1 MNRMKRFGT
10 VGLLGMG
17 LIFSVL
23 TSVRLEAEEGEAM
36 SGDAIMDI
44 VRGSYVGEDFEV
56 DGQLRVASSRL
67 FGSGSRQP
75 FKMTGQPGYIQFVFS
90 QSGDVLQVDMTG
102 ARPVVREAK
111 GGALA
116 VVPAERYG
124 EQVMG
129 VPVLFEDLAMRYFYW
144 PATGVLGEETVQGD
158 KCWIVEVKNPGV
170 GGPYGKARL
179 WIGQKSGAVLKMEGY
194 DANGKRVKEF
204 KVISVHTVDGMWM
217 FKSVGI
223 ESFDPVTGK
232 KAGEKVYLETS
243 NPRKAGSPM
252 RKR

>member
-1 MNRMKRFGT
+1 MRSGT
-10 VGLLGMG
+10 RLSGGLAIFLCAILGCG
-17 LIFSVL
+17 AV
-23 TSVRLEAEEGEAM
+23 AEEAP
-36 SGDAIMDI
+36 SADAIMNV
-44 VRGSYVGEDFEV
+44 VRGSYVGDDFEV

-90 QSGDVLQVDMTG
+90 GSGDVLQVDMTG
-102 ARPVVREAK
+102 ERPVVREAK
-111 GGALA
+111 GGPLA
-116 VVPAERYG
+116 VVPPERYG
-124 EQVMG
+124 EKVMG
-129 VPVLFEDLAMRYFYW
+129 VPILYEDLAMRYFYW
-144 PATGVLGEETVQGD
+144 PAVGVLGEERVQGD
-158 KCWIVEVKNPGV
+158 KCWIVEVRNPGV
-170 GGPYGKARL
+170 GGPYGMARL

-194 DANGKRVKEF
+194 DESGKRVREF
-204 KVISVHTVDGMWM
+204 RVISVHTVDGMWM

-232 KAGEKVYLETS
+232 KEGEKVYLETT